1 MPVTAAV
8 FAPPPGLVTAAV
20 LAPPPGPVTDAL
32 SASPAEGVP
41 AAVGGLPAVTNLL
54 AGSLLVIALLIVWRR
69 ELRAIVVLLGVQ
81 GAVLAALPIAYGAA
95 SGEPELIAVG
105 AAMLVLRAWL
115 LPAILARVVAADRAA
130 RRETAP
136 LVGTAGSLLACAV
149 LIVLAFAVSRPVIE
163 LRPDDAAVRAVP
175 AAVAVLLIAVFTMAA
190 RRQALSQ
197 AVGFLMLDNAITAAA
212 FLLAGG
218 IPLIVELGASLDV
231 LFAMLV
237 LGVLATRMRR
247 VFGDTDL
254 HRLQELRD

>member
-1 MPVTAAV
+1 MPVTDVLLGPPPDSVTAAV
-8 FAPPPGLVTAAV
+8 A
-20 LAPPPGPVTDAL
+20 
-32 SASPAEGVP
+32 ASPVEGVP
-41 AAVGGLPAVTNLL
+41 AAAGGLPAVTNLL
-54 AGSLLVIALLIVWRR
+54 AGSLLVVALLIVWRR

-81 GAVLAALPIAYGAA
+81 GAVLAALPLAYGVA
-95 SGEPELIAVG
+95 SGGAELIGVG
-105 AAMLVLRAWL
+105 AAMLALRALL

-136 LVGTAGSLLACAV
+136 LVGTAASLLVCAV
-149 LIVLAFAVSRPVIE
+149 LIVLAFAVSRPVID
-163 LRPDDAAVRAVP
+163 LGPDDAAVRAVP

-218 IPLIVELGASLDV
+218 VPLIVELGASLDV

-237 LGVLATRMRR
+237 LGVLAIRMRL